1 MLLVFLGV
9 LRINGKIY
17 INDLD
22 ACKSIVSET
31 SNVWQP
37 SHKGSYKKLSGHHLR
52 DLKINKDHLVATIVL
67 RSVILKQK
75 YFITWSTDRP
85 TDLPTDAKHYAF
97 YFITNL
103 GKIRHLFSLSHRGSI
118 SVCSYLNFKMDVN

>member
-1 MLLVFLGV
+1 MLLVLFGV

-67 RSVILKQK
+67 RSVILKQR

-85 TDLPTDAKHYAF
+85 TDRPTDGCKTLCILLHHQS
-97 YFITNL
+97 
-103 GKIRHLFSLSHRGSI
+103 G
-118 SVCSYLNFKMDVN
+118 